1 MAVTRRGFLGVVS
14 AGAALTGM
22 AGPASAFRIQEASEE
37 IKAVRFGACGSAP
50 ESAEHDKI
58 RAEIAE
64 LLGNPALPAAERE
77 KLKDGVACPL
87 CGGLVGPGC

>member
-22 AGPASAFRIQEASEE
+22 AGPAGAFRIQEASEE
-37 IKAVRFGACGSAP
+37 IKAIRFSACGAAP
-50 ESAEHDKI
+50 ASAEHDKI
-58 RAEIAE
+58 RAEIAR
-64 LLGNPALPAAERE
+64 LLSDPALPAAERD
-77 KLKDGVACPL
+77 KLNTGMACPL

>member
-1 MAVTRRGFLGVVS
+1 MVTRRGFLGVVS
-14 AGAALTGM
+14 AGAALTGL
-22 AGPASAFRIQEASEE
+22 AGPAGAFRIEEASEE
-37 IKAVRFGACGSAP
+37 IKAIRFSACGPSA

-77 KLKDGVACPL
+77 KLKSGKACPL